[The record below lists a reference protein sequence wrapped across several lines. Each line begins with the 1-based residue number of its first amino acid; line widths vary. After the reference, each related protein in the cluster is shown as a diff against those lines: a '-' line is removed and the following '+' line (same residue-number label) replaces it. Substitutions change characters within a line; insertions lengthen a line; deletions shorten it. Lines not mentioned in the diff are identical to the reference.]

1 MEGLVTALLDIHS
14 ALAPLAEPGSSV
26 SVESIAKL
34 YALVFFFLTE
44 FMDWYVRKSTCQ
56 LLPSHSQ
63 DAYTEFHHLI
73 GCIQR
78 QANALTGSSDS
89 MDVDDDSD
97 SAYSPRALWEE
108 SQLSQVGRRGTE
120 RRIAAQNT
128 ITRRLIWEIQQDA
141 EERARIR
148 ETREQLL
155 VQMTDAIS
163 QQLRP
168 VSEQNSGIVCLT
180 TAAPDLGRRISINSP
195 LSDRLA
201 DYVSVTSPFEW
212 SRGSKR
218 RLARLELQSASKH
231 LQAFFDSD
239 DQIADVPGDV
249 HTEGNVL
256 ASLQKWAKNP
266 RSQALAVG
274 GSQLTA
280 TPSPVALISAC
291 YNLFARRA
299 QLPVVSHFCALPA
312 NDKQGI
318 TPHQRGL
325 IALTYSLIRQ
335 LIDTLPTVID
345 SDALLDLSAERFR
358 ILDGTMFSWKPAL
371 ALIDTLLHFLPPLL
385 LLIID
390 GIDII
395 LDASTDTQL
404 RDLIR
409 VLLTHTRHQ
418 PQSPSSGGGTGP
430 MFLFK
435 VLFTV
440 AGRPS
445 ALVETMSE
453 NQLVLSDSKAADEST
468 SSDAVLTSDLSA
480 VMMNA

>member
-1 MEGLVTALLDIHS
+1 MEGLATALLNIHS
-14 ALAPLAEPGSSV
+14 ALAPLADRVSSV
-26 SVESIAKL
+26 NVESTAKL

-44 FMDWYVRKSTCQ
+44 FMDWYVRKFTCQ

-63 DAYTEFHHLI
+63 DPYTEFHHLVS
-73 GCIQR
+73 CIQR
-78 QANALTGSSDS
+78 QAKTFAGSSDS

-97 SAYSPRALWEE
+97 SVYSPRALWEE
-108 SQLSQVGRRGTE
+108 SQLSQVGRQGTE

-148 ETREQLL
+148 ETRDQLL
-155 VQMTDAIS
+155 VQMIEAVS

-168 VSEQNSGIVCLT
+168 VSEQSSGIVCLT
-180 TAAPDLGRRISINSP
+180 TAAPDLGRLISLNSL
-195 LSDRLA
+195 LSHPVTDP
-201 DYVSVTSPFEW
+201 VPVTSSFEW

-239 DQIADVPGDV
+239 DQIADLPEEVLA
-249 HTEGNVL
+249 EGRVV
-256 ASLQKWAKNP
+256 ASLQKWARNP

-274 GSQLTA
+274 GSQSA
-280 TPSPVALISAC
+280 AVPSPVALISAC
-291 YNLFARRA
+291 YSVFARRA
-299 QLPVVSHFCALPA
+299 RLPVISHFCALPA
-312 NDKQGI
+312 HEMQGT
-318 TPHQRGL
+318 TPHQQGL

-335 LIDTLPTVID
+335 LIDSLPSVVD

-358 ILDGTMFSWKPAL
+358 MLDGTMSSWKPGL
-371 ALIDTLLHFLPPLL
+371 ALVDSLLHFLPPLL

-390 GIDII
+390 GVDTIH
-395 LDASTDTQL
+395 DASTDTEL
-404 RDLIR
+404 RELIR

-418 PQSPSSGGGTGP
+418 PQSASGGGTGP

-453 NQLVLSDSKAADEST
+453 NQLVLSDSSQTDGLT
-468 SSDAVLTSDLSA
+468 PSDAVLTSELGA